1 MNIIIVICHTYY
13 WSYFSR
19 IKIVDQNIDVKAIK
33 FGDEVVEEDDEAPL
47 VAEVI
52 DERPVEMKMKEV
64 YEASRWKKLDSAS
77 TLFECFILK

>member
-1 MNIIIVICHTYY
+1 M
-13 WSYFSR
+13 
-19 IKIVDQNIDVKAIK
+19 
-33 FGDEVVEEDDEAPL
+33 DEEDEAPL

-77 TLFECFILK
+77 ELFECLFFK